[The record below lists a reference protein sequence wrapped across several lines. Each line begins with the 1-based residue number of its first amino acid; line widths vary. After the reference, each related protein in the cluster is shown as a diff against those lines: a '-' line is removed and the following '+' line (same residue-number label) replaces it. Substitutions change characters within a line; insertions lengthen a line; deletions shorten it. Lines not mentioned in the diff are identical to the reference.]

1 MERVFGVGEGV
12 VQNLMQRKANSTTA
26 LIALVIS
33 LAGLCLLPILL
44 INSPPAI
51 LIPWQTQLI
60 GSIFTLICVVGIV
73 AGVSPR
79 HCSLSFRA
87 SREGVEEKTQDPKTE
102 PASNI
107 QKRGHHPTC
116 DSYSGHVLKLQ
127 SRVLCAGCTGLVTGA
142 VIAICGT
149 VLFFFVNLRFFD
161 PYLMFWIGFIFV
173 ALGLNQH
180 VAYRMFAV
188 NLGNA
193 RFIVNILFVLGP
205 FLLLASLV
213 QISNNLIIA
222 GYLLLLTL
230 YWIFTRILM
239 SQRSHRLI
247 CRCCTEQACILR
259 EV

>member
-1 MERVFGVGEGV
+1 VERVFGVGEGV
-12 VQNLMQRKANSTTA
+12 VPILTQRKVNSNTA

-33 LAGLCLLPILL
+33 LAGLCLLPFLL
-44 INSPPAI
+44 INSPPTI
-51 LIPWQTQLI
+51 MIPWQTQLI
-60 GSIFTLICVVGIV
+60 GSIFALICVVGGV

-87 SREGVEEKTQDPKTE
+87 SRKGREEKAQYSKPK
-102 PASNI
+102 PALNI

-116 DSYSGHVLKLQ
+116 DSYSGHILKLQ

-142 VIAICGT
+142 VIAICGS
-149 VLFFFVNLRFFD
+149 VLFFFVSLRFFD
-161 PYLMFWIGFIFV
+161 PYLTFWIGFIFV
-173 ALGLNQH
+173 ALGLIQH
-180 VAYRMFAV
+180 LVYRMFGV
-188 NLGNA
+188 NRGSI

-213 QISNNLIIA
+213 QISNNLTMA

-230 YWIFTRILM
+230 YWIFTRISM

-247 CRCCTEQACILR
+247 CRCCPNHTCVLR
-259 EV
+259 EG